1 MKGVAYQAGVSG
13 AQSGNDSVSTSYQ
26 DPLAVDDC
34 KRDIPILAEL
44 GANTIRTYALDPT
57 ADHDDCMALLDQYN
71 IYLITDLSEPSN
83 SINRNDP
90 QWNTALYERY
100 TSVIDAMAPYTNTLG
115 FFAGN
120 EVSNNISNTN
130 SAAYVKAAVRDM
142 KAYIK
147 SQNYRSIGVGY
158 AADDDAQVRDQMI
171 DYMNCGNTDD
181 SIDFWG
187 YNIYEWCGDSSF
199 TESGYDTRVKEFANY
214 SVPAFFAE
222 YGCNTQGGAAKRPF
236 TEVESLYGSDMNDVF
251 SGGIVF
257 EYFEEDNDYGLVSAV
272 DSSSVSTL
280 ADFTSLS
287 KQLASA
293 TPTGVNSDSFN
304 PTNTAARDCPTVK
317 AAFWDS
323 AENLPP
329 TPNQDVCTCQ
339 VNTLKCK
346 VKSGTSNDTIGALF
360 GEVCGLNS
368 KACASISGN
377 TTTGTFGAFS
387 MCTAEDQLSIA
398 LNAYYLSQNSAS
410 DACDFG
416 GNATLSSGTPS
427 AAESCSSLLSS
438 ATSAASSGS
447 SATGS
452 STKSGKKSDASLVG
466 PSLGVGKFWIG
477 GYVSTVV
484 LCVGGLWFL

>member
-1 MKGVAYQAGVSG
+1 VAYQAGVSG
-13 AQSGNDSVSTSYQ
+13 GSSGNDSVSTSYQ
-26 DPLAVDDC
+26 DPLATDDC

-44 GANTIRTYALDPT
+44 GANAIRTYALDPT
-57 ADHDDCMALLDQYN
+57 ANHDTCMDLLDQN
-71 IYLITDLSEPSN
+71 GIYLITDLSEPSN
-83 SINRNDP
+83 SINRNTP
-90 QWNTALYERY
+90 EWNVALYDRY
-100 TSVIDAMAPYTNTLG
+100 TSVIDAFANYSNTLG

-120 EVSNNISNTN
+120 EVSNNISNTD

-147 SQNYRSIGVGY
+147 SKNYRSIGVGY

-171 DYMNCGNTDD
+171 DYMNCGTTAD

-187 YNIYEWCGDSSF
+187 YNIYEWCGNSSY
-199 TESGYDTRVKEFANY
+199 TQSGYDQRTAEFANY

-222 YGCNTQGGAAKRPF
+222 FGCNTNGGAAGRPF
-236 TEVESLYGSDMNDVF
+236 TEVEALYGSDMNEVF

-257 EYFEEDNDYGLVSAV
+257 EYFEETNDFGLVSAV

-287 KQLASA
+287 SQWAAA
-293 TPTGVNSDSFN
+293 TPTGIQSSSFK
-304 PTNTAARDCPTVK
+304 PTNTAARSCPTVQ
-317 AAFWDS
+317 AGYWDS

-329 TPNQDVCTCQ
+329 TPNQNVCTCQ

-346 VKSGTSNDTIGALF
+346 VKSGTSNDTISALF
-360 GEVCGLNS
+360 GEVCGLS
-368 KACASISGN
+368 AKACSGISGN

-387 MCTAEDQLSIA
+387 MCSAEDQLSIA
-398 LNAYYLSQNSAS
+398 LNAYYIGQQSAS

-416 GNATLSSGTPS
+416 GNATLSSNSPS
-427 AAESCSSLLSS
+427 AAGSCSSLLSS

-447 SATGS
+447 TATSS

-477 GYVSTVV
+477 GYISTVV
-484 LCVGGLWFL
+484 LCVSGLWFL